1 MTVTTPTIEELAA
14 RYRCH
19 RRTVERMRNDGVDI
33 FDPQAVFLHI
43 ASQHSRS
50 VPMLEQLT
58 TILDELPDNPISH

>member
-1 MTVTTPTIEELAA
+1 MTVTTPSTEELAA

-50 VPMLEQLT
+50 LPMLERLT
-58 TILDELPDNPISH
+58 AILNKIDNQ